1 MKTIIAPMVCVLVI
15 CHAAEARINYALL
28 EKGALAEVKLRVVD
42 QDGIAVAGAKIWG
55 GLSAQFSK
63 DAILVDGTTN
73 TNGELIVQGKC
84 NEFLRVDV
92 TKDGYYHTE
101 EKVNFRESKAD
112 PIIKDNKWQPYG
124 ETRTVVLKKIKDPW
138 AVKVFCENSHRR
150 DIPVFDKWVGFD
162 LEVGDW
168 LPPYGAGK
176 FYDIALRFNSDV
188 RKQRID
194 YTYTMDVCFT
204 NNPFGGAYMLKKDAN
219 SHLQTEYAADTNG
232 NFKSEFAFVTEC
244 IADKPVRSN
253 YLDVDSY
260 LVFRTRTRVDD
271 QGRLVSAHYGKICGV
286 WRSTQKI
293 MQLGDGCF
301 NTVENDPNIEGDQT
315 LLYAIDNYAK

>member
-1 MKTIIAPMVCVLVI
+1 MKYLTVLIACALAVCPVV
-15 CHAAEARINYALL
+15 EARINYALL
-28 EKGALAEVKLRVVD
+28 EGGALAKVNLRVVD
-42 QDGIAVAGAKIWG
+42 QDGVAVAGAKVWG
-55 GLSAQFSK
+55 GLSAPFSK
-63 DAILVDGTTN
+63 DAILVEGTTN
-73 TNGELIVQGKC
+73 TNGEFVAQGKC
-84 NEFLRVDV
+84 DEFLRVDV
-92 TKDGYYHTE
+92 TKEGYYHTE
-101 EKVNFRESKAD
+101 EKVNFRESKAA
-112 PIIKDNKWQPYG
+112 PIIKDDKWQPYG

-253 YLDVDSY
+253 YLEVDSY

-301 NTVENDPNIEGDQT
+301 NSVENDPNIEGDQT